1 MLKFLIKLALA
12 AIVANAVWRTGSAY
26 VSYYKFKDAVTEAA
40 QFAGGR
46 SDDDLHAQV
55 MQIAGDF
62 DLPVDSDAVTVRRKS
77 EHTLI
82 DGSYTQVIE
91 VFPGVRYPWAFTW
104 SIDVLSIP
112 GARPL
117 APK

>member
-1 MLKFLIKLALA
+1 MLKFLVKLALA
-12 AIVANAVWRTGSAY
+12 AIVANAAWRMGSAY

-40 QFAGGR
+40 QFGAGK
-46 SDDDLHAQV
+46 SDAQLRAQV
-55 MQIAGDF
+55 MQIASDF
-62 DLPVDSDAVTVRRKS
+62 DLPVNDDSVSVRRQS
-77 EHTLI
+77 EHTVI

-104 SIDVLSIP
+104 TIDVFSIP